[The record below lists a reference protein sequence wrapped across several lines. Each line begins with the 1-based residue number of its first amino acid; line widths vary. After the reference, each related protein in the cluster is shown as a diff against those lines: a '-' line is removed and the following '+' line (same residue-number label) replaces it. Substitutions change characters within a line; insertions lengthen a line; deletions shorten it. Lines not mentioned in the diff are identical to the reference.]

1 MYKHNS
7 ADTSHYFRVALTCYT
22 CATAQTQ
29 PRPACAP
36 AVMMTEELTD
46 FTSPKDGEET
56 SPAVKSEAMSPAEQP
71 IFAALG
77 GDTSS
82 SVAAG
87 NKPGGGAKAP
97 ALTAVMATT
106 SDNESGIF
114 SGESETC
121 VEHESELDWFC
132 GTELKLICSHCAIVG
147 SCHGHSVTPLADRVT
162 AVRNHLVDVCE
173 KMQLQALRMERFIER
188 TLTAKE
194 QKLQV
199 AASMARERVV
209 ARVSAAR
216 EALEEEE
223 QRLLEE
229 VQREEE
235 RVEQCLL
242 TQRAHWG
249 QAMVSLSQTRSRLVH
264 TLTHSPDAQL
274 ATGIQEI
281 AERVEEAEGVG
292 QPCDTEQLNMRPGC
306 SDSQLLRGMWAT
318 AMLHRP
324 KAHGLPSLKFDER
337 TANPLLLLSD
347 DRCTLTFLHKKPPQ
361 PPPYDP
367 ARFDCWPNALG
378 SLSLS
383 SGTHSWVVD
392 VGHSAAFKVGVCYV
406 GLQRKG
412 SGDMARL
419 GHNDQSWVLSHYDGE
434 YSFWH
439 AGEKVLLRL
448 ATRPQRVGV
457 LLDWL
462 SHTLL
467 FYEPESAAV
476 LHCVTPNF
484 SAPLLPAFA
493 VTDQSITILH

>member
-1 MYKHNS
+1 
-7 ADTSHYFRVALTCYT
+7 
-22 CATAQTQ
+22 
-29 PRPACAP
+29 
-36 AVMMTEELTD
+36 MMTEELTD
-46 FTSPKDGEET
+46 LTAPKDGLET
-56 SPAVKSEAMSPAEQP
+56 STAVKSGKMSPTKQP

-77 GDTSS
+77 GDTS
-82 SVAAG
+82 AAIASG
-87 NKPGGGAKAP
+87 EKAGGAPTAP
-97 ALTAVMATT
+97 AATAVMATT
-106 SDNESGIF
+106 SDTESGIF

-121 VEHESELDWFC
+121 VEHECELDWFC
-132 GTELKLICSHCAIVG
+132 GTELKLICSHCAKEG
-147 SCHGHSVTPLADRVT
+147 PCRGHSVTPLADRVT
-162 AVRNHLVDVCE
+162 AVRNQLVDACE
-173 KMQLQALRMERFIER
+173 KMQIQAQRMERFIEH
-188 TLTAKE
+188 TLVAKE
-194 QKLQV
+194 QKLQLT
-199 AASMARERVV
+199 ASMARERVV
-209 ARVSAAR
+209 ARISAAR

-249 QAMVSLSQTRSRLVH
+249 QAMASLTHTRSSLVH
-264 TLTHSPDAQL
+264 TLTHAPDAQL
-274 ATGIQEI
+274 VTSIQEI
-281 AERVEEAEGVG
+281 AERMEQAEGVG

-306 SDSQLLRGMWAT
+306 SDSKLLRGMWAT
-318 AMLHRP
+318 AMLHGP
-324 KAHGLPSLKFDER
+324 NAYSLSTLKFDER
-337 TANPLLLLSD
+337 TVNPHLSISD
-347 DRCTLTFLHKKPPQ
+347 DRCTLTFLHKKPRQ

-383 SGTHSWVVD
+383 SGTHSWVLD
-392 VGHSAAFKVGVCYV
+392 VGQSAAFKVGVCYV

-412 SGDMARL
+412 SGDLARL

-448 ATRPQRVGV
+448 ATRPQRVGI
-457 LLDWL
+457 LLDWP
-462 SHTLL
+462 SQTLL

-476 LHCVTPNF
+476 LHCVTHYF

>member
-1 MYKHNS
+1 MCFVS
-7 ADTSHYFRVALTCYT
+7 RDFRVPLTCNT
-22 CATAQTQ
+22 CVTAQTQ
-29 PRPACAP
+29 FRPSGAP
-36 AVMMTEELTD
+36 AAMMTEELSE
-46 FTSPKDGEET
+46 FTAPKGGVET
-56 SPAVKSEAMSPAEQP
+56 SPTVKSEEMSTAEEQP
-71 IFAALG
+71 IFAALV
-77 GDTSS
+77 GDTSATAA
-82 SVAAG
+82 AAG
-87 NKPGGGAKAP
+87 EKPGGGAKAP
-97 ALTAVMATT
+97 AATAVMSTT
-106 SDNESGIF
+106 SDTESGIF

-147 SCHGHSVTPLADRVT
+147 PCHGHTVTPLADRVT
-162 AVRNHLVDVCE
+162 AVRNQLVDACE
-173 KMQLQALRMERFIER
+173 KIQLQALRMERFIDH
-188 TLTAKE
+188 TLTVKE

-199 AASMARERVV
+199 EASTARERVV

-249 QAMVSLSQTRSRLVH
+249 QAMASLTHTRARLVH

-274 ATGIQEI
+274 VTSIQEI
-281 AERVEEAEGVG
+281 GERVEEAEGVG
-292 QPCDTEQLNMRPGC
+292 KPCDTEQLNMKPGC
-306 SDSQLLRGMWAT
+306 SDSQLLRGIWAS
-318 AMLHRP
+318 AMMHRP
-324 KAHGLPSLKFDER
+324 NVYSLSSLKFEER
-337 TANPLLLLSD
+337 TANPLLSLSD
-347 DRCTLTFLHKKPPQ
+347 DRCTLTFLHKKPRQ
-361 PPPYDP
+361 PLPYDP

-378 SLSLS
+378 SLSVS
-383 SGTHSWVVD
+383 SGTHSWALD
-392 VGHSAAFKVGVCYV
+392 VGQSGAFKVGVCYA

-412 SGDMARL
+412 SGDEARL

-439 AGEKVLLRL
+439 GGEKAPLRV
-448 ATRPQRVGV
+448 AMRPQRVGV
-457 LLDWL
+457 LLDWP
-462 SHTLL
+462 SQTLL

-476 LHCVTPNF
+476 LHCVTHHF
-484 SAPLLPAFA
+484 CAPLLPAFA